1 VQETRVAVAGTSF
14 PAVRQHLEE
23 MLPGAVVEAVPVELL
38 RSGGCAAEVLVPA
51 MCRIDAAVIDRV
63 DGLRLIHQWGAG
75 LDGVDIEAASRRG
88 VLVANVPAG
97 VGGNAESVAEWCVM
111 AAIAVNRRL
120 PVLQRVLRSGAAWGD
135 PPGRSLH
142 GRTAGIV
149 GLGGIGQALA
159 LRLRPFGMRVLGVRR
174 REDAELAG
182 RLGLAWI
189 GGAAQLPELLRQ
201 SDCLFLCLPLT
212 EATRRLID
220 ERALA
225 LLPAGACVVN
235 AGRGGVVDQAAL
247 VRALESGR
255 LGGAALDVF
264 EQEPLDP
271 ASPLADRPD
280 VLATPHIAGFT
291 DSSYR
296 GIARRVIENIHRLH
310 DGRPLLDCVNAD
322 PAGAQASRDS

>member
-14 PAVRQHLEE
+14 PAVRSHLEE
-23 MLPGAVVEAVPVELL
+23 MLPGAVVKMVPVGIL
-38 RSGGCAAEVLVPA
+38 RDGGCRAEVLIPA
-51 MCRIDAAVIDRV
+51 MSRIDATVMDCV
-63 DGLRLIHQWGAG
+63 SGLRLIHQWGAG
-75 LDGVDIEAASRRG
+75 LDGVDVDAASRRRI
-88 VLVANVPAG
+88 LVANVPAG

-120 PVLQRVLRSGAAWGD
+120 PVLQRTVRTGAVWGD

-159 LRLRPFGMRVLGVRR
+159 QRLRPFGMRVLGVRR
-174 REDAELAG
+174 RPDPELAA
-182 RLGLAWI
+182 RLGLDWI
-189 GGAAQLPELLRQ
+189 GGAGQLPELLRQ

-212 EATRRLID
+212 EATRGLID

-225 LLPAGACVVN
+225 LLPEGACVVN
-235 AGRGGVVDQAAL
+235 AGRGGVVDHAAL
-247 VRALESGR
+247 VRALDSGR

-280 VLATPHIAGFT
+280 VVATPHIAGVT

-296 GIARRVIENIHRLH
+296 GIAQRVIENIRRLH
-310 DGRPLLDCVNAD
+310 EGRPLLDCVNAGR
-322 PAGAQASRDS
+322 AGAQASRES